1 LLAGDELKI
10 EKHEKNMKIYLDN
23 CCFNRP
29 FDDQSSMRVKLE
41 AEAKLFIQEKIIIGK
56 LQLLWSHILE
66 YENMQNPFVERRNTI
81 IEWKQIATKKIL
93 GTKNVVSRASKLT
106 QLGIKSKDALHVASA
121 IEGKAEYFLT
131 TDDKLLKKLTGSKEL
146 VVINPVTFILILEE
160 A

>member
-1 LLAGDELKI
+1 
-10 EKHEKNMKIYLDN
+10 
-23 CCFNRP
+23 
-29 FDDQSSMRVKLE
+29 MRVKLE

-56 LQLLWSHILE
+56 LQLVWSHILE
-66 YENMQNPFVERRNTI
+66 YENMQNPFVERRNAI

-93 GTKNVVSRASKLT
+93 ETKNVVSRASKLT

-131 TDDKLLKKLTGSKEL
+131 TDDKLLKKLTGFKEL
-146 VVINPVTFILILEE
+146 VVINPVSFIPILEE